1 MVTPWSKVV
10 GSSIQFWLL
19 EINPHAKS
27 YVVKGKVVQCAI
39 VFAVNTALNNE
50 AATVDLSRVVAA
62 PRWRTRVGNIP
73 IDATSV
79 GRLVKSSMEH
89 DLELLGTNWADLSL
103 VIHVYPLGWLVVA
116 VVFAS
121 LEEALLVHF
130 WVVRVPNL
138 KVIKRLSPFQF
149 AHVVSCATEN
159 DYEAIHEW
167 IHGETEPLLN
177 LGKFF
182 LILFKSTLFF
192 LSGWVWFWSWWFEAE
207 HVLRPPGQSAKTERL
222 QIVQ

>member
-1 MVTPWSKVV
+1 MAFQTTKDENATSLEECLPLLRPRLANSFNESVGLVQPHQPCVSLAQGDVWILYRSHSMVTPWSKVV

-130 WVVRVPNL
+130 
-138 KVIKRLSPFQF
+138 
-149 AHVVSCATEN
+149 
-159 DYEAIHEW
+159 
-167 IHGETEPLLN
+167 
-177 LGKFF
+177 
-182 LILFKSTLFF
+182 
-192 LSGWVWFWSWWFEAE
+192 
-207 HVLRPPGQSAKTERL
+207 
-222 QIVQ
+222 